1 MIKPK
6 NKPEL
11 IKLLAEK
18 SFKIILIEE
27 GKATDLANQVRKL
40 NGKMVT
46 LIILDQF
53 LPNSEATA
61 VLPVIDLGFKK
72 CPCQLE

>member
-11 IKLLAEK
+11 MKLLGEK
-18 SFKIILIEE
+18 TFKIILIEE

-40 NGKMVT
+40 NSKLVT
-46 LIILDQF
+46 VIVLD
-53 LPNSEATA
+53 
-61 VLPVIDLGFKK
+61 
-72 CPCQLE
+72 

>member
-11 IKLLAEK
+11 MKLLGEK
-18 SFKIILIEE
+18 NFKIILIEE

-40 NGKMVT
+40 NSKAVT
-46 LIILDQF
+46 VI
-53 LPNSEATA
+53 
-61 VLPVIDLGFKK
+61 VL
-72 CPCQLE
+72 E

>member
-11 IKLLAEK
+11 MKLLGEK
-18 SFKIILIEE
+18 NFKIILIEE

-40 NGKMVT
+40 NSKQVT
-46 LIILDQF
+46 VI
-53 LPNSEATA
+53 
-61 VLPVIDLGFKK
+61 VL
-72 CPCQLE
+72 E